1 MNSLFQRIILRYG
14 VFLLLTLMSVG
25 LLYFVCNF
33 ELRVKAPIHL
43 FFDHHDRSWQ
53 GYMTDQRI
61 VPFHPRDTLLVVQ
74 TTMGDVPFIV
84 ESIAPESGLI
94 KMKLIP
100 VGNSSFPNTYSD
112 GFVFVGK
119 EKLKDKVWRKN
130 LP

>member
-1 MNSLFQRIILRYG
+1 M
-14 VFLLLTLMSVG
+14 
-25 LLYFVCNF
+25 
-33 ELRVKAPIHL
+33 
-43 FFDHHDRSWQ
+43 
-53 GYMTDQRI
+53 